1 MFMIASTGRRR
12 EGNLAVGPRSA
23 MPKWLLAPRIF
34 GLAWRGLVHRGGWT
48 ATDFLAGKWPR
59 WRTSW
64 PTAWRQIALRRLV
77 LAHALPALRARAN
90 AAFQARVRTNPPMV
104 WRLIMLAFVALRRIP
119 SALSA
124 WWAAPR
130 AIGFAHSPRFGELR
144 DGWAMSAPLLALNLF
159 MAGLSV
165 FFFITIVDTPSAPDS
180 RTPSRTGRAFAV
192 TVSPKHDV
200 AAPGSP
206 LGGAYD
212 VIATRNLFDTN
223 RSDAKN
229 VAAIVETLP
238 PAAAL
243 ALYGVVISEDTRLA
257 YLEDPATKRIAGYK
271 IGDRLAGG
279 QVERIE
285 PDRVVIMRAGGLI
298 EVRLHDP
305 NRPRPVV
312 SDSPEAQGTN
322 EGRRRRPGHDS

>member
-23 MPKWLLAPRIF
+23 MPKWLLAPRIL
-34 GLAWRGLVHRGGWT
+34 GLAWVWLVRCGGRT
-48 ATDFLAGKWPR
+48 APVFLAGKWPR

-77 LAHALPALRARAN
+77 LAHALRALRARAN
-90 AAFQARVRTNPPMV
+90 AAFQARVRTNPLMV

-124 WWAAPR
+124 WWAASR
-130 AIGFAHSPRFGELR
+130 AIAFAHSPRFAELR

-159 MAGLSV
+159 MSGLSV
-165 FFFITIVDTPSAPDS
+165 FFSITIVHTPSAPDS
-180 RTPSRTGRAFAV
+180 RTPSRTGRAFEV
-192 TVSPKHDV
+192 TASHRHDV

-206 LGGAYD
+206 IRGAYE
-212 VIATRNLFDTN
+212 VIATRNLFDPN

-257 YLEDPATKRIAGYK
+257 YLENPATKRIAGYK

-279 QVERIE
+279 EGE
-285 PDRVVIMRAGGLI
+285 GERAGARGI
-298 EVRLHDP
+298 IRRGSPIQVRFHHP
-305 NRPRPVV
+305 NKP
-312 SDSPEAQGTN
+312 
-322 EGRRRRPGHDS
+322 

>member
-34 GLAWRGLVHRGGWT
+34 GLAWRGFVHRGGWT
-48 ATDFLAGKWPR
+48 ATDFLAGTWSR
-59 WRTSW
+59 WRTNC

-77 LAHALPALRARAN
+77 LAQALPALRARAN
-90 AAFQARVRTNPPMV
+90 SALQGRVRTNPPMV
-104 WRLIMLAFVALRRIP
+104 WRLIMLAFIALQRIP

-124 WWAAPR
+124 WWAASR
-130 AIGFAHSPRFGELR
+130 AIAFAHSPRFAELC

-165 FFFITIVDTPSAPDS
+165 FFFITIVHTPSAPDS
-180 RTPSRTGRAFAV
+180 RTPSRAGRAFEV
-192 TVSPKHDV
+192 TASHNHDV

-206 LGGAYD
+206 LRGAYE
-212 VIATRNLFDTN
+212 VIATRNLFDPN

-229 VAAIVETLP
+229 VAAAIVETLP
-238 PAAAL
+238 PAAL

-279 QVERIE
+279 QGGRIQAG
-285 PDRVVIMRAGGLI
+285 RVGIIRARGPI
-298 EVRLHDP
+298 EGRLHQP
-305 NRPRPVV
+305 NKPRPVV
-312 SDSPEAQGTN
+312 SNSPEAQGTN

>member
-77 LAHALPALRARAN
+77 LAHALPAL
-90 AAFQARVRTNPPMV
+90 VPPQ
-104 WRLIMLAFVALRRIP
+104 
-119 SALSA
+119 
-124 WWAAPR
+124 
-130 AIGFAHSPRFGELR
+130 
-144 DGWAMSAPLLALNLF
+144 
-159 MAGLSV
+159 
-165 FFFITIVDTPSAPDS
+165 
-180 RTPSRTGRAFAV
+180 
-192 TVSPKHDV
+192 HDV
-200 AAPGSP
+200 APPGSP

-212 VIATRNLFDTN
+212 VIPTRNLFDTN

-285 PDRVVIMRAGGLI
+285 PDRVVILRAGGLI
-298 EVRLHDP
+298 
-305 NRPRPVV
+305 
-312 SDSPEAQGTN
+312 
-322 EGRRRRPGHDS
+322 

>member
-1 MFMIASTGRRR
+1 
-12 EGNLAVGPRSA
+12 

-34 GLAWRGLVHRGGWT
+34 GLPWRGLVHRGGWT

-77 LAHALPALRARAN
+77 LAHALRALRARAN

-124 WWAAPR
+124 WWAASR
-130 AIGFAHSPRFGELR
+130 AIGFAHSPRFAELR
-144 DGWAMSAPLLALNLF
+144 DGWAMSAPLLALNVF

-165 FFFITIVDTPSAPDS
+165 FFFITIVHTPSTPDS

-192 TVSPKHDV
+192 TVTASHKHEA

-212 VIATRNLFDTN
+212 VIATRNLFHPN
-223 RSDAKN
+223 RSDAMN
-229 VAAIVETLP
+229 LGSIVETLP

-257 YLEDPATKRIAGYK
+257 YLEDPATKRIVGYK
-271 IGDRLAGG
+271 IGDKLAGG
-279 QVERIE
+279 QVQGIG

-305 NRPRPVV
+305 NRPRPVI
-312 SDSPEAQGTN
+312 SESPQAQGTN
-322 EGRRRRPGHDS
+322 ERPRRRPGHDS